1 MCLGLMSGWIWS
13 PFGPHENSLAM
24 LDLVHLHEEAA
35 GYLAANAKDAQILT
49 AWPFSDALTRPEMG
63 YVYEPLHVVRAP
75 GQHLTE
81 LASADPHKAQYLAV
95 FTDKMPLEGSM
106 VDWEPIRNLLRKY
119 TDYQPQVSPEEV
131 RAGLGFTPILSW
143 NRHAQHMRIYARTD

>member
-1 MCLGLMSGWIWS
+1 
-13 PFGPHENSLAM
+13 
-24 LDLVHLHEEAA
+24 
-35 GYLAANAKDAQILT
+35 
-49 AWPFSDALTRPEMG
+49 MG

-95 FTDKMPLEGSM
+95 FTDKMPLEGSL

-143 NRHAQHMRIYARTD
+143 NRHDQHMRIYARTD